1 MSTPVAIVCM
11 KWGALYGAHYANR
24 LHAMARRHMSRPFR
38 FVCFTDDASGLN
50 PGIEAMPIPEL
61 RIDAPY
67 ENTPWRKLALYER
80 TLGDLNGPALFMDLD
95 VVVTGA
101 LDPLFDH
108 PGDYC
113 IIHNWTHP
121 DRIVGNSSVFRF
133 EVGSKTELVETFLSK
148 PTQHWVDLYRNEQ
161 AFLSHIL
168 GRERLTYWPAD
179 WCVSFKKHCLPRR
192 PLQWVLPSAAPAGA
206 RVVVFHGHPN
216 PDEALEG
223 RWPGGWWKGLRPA
236 GWIAE
241 HWRE

>member
-1 MSTPVAIVCM
+1 MSAPVNIVCM
-11 KWGALYGAHYANR
+11 KWGPLYGAHYANR
-24 LHAMARRHMSRPFR
+24 LHAMASRHMRRPFR
-38 FVCFTDDASGLN
+38 FVCFTDDATGLN
-50 PGIEAMPIPEL
+50 AGVEAMPIPAL

-67 ENTPWRKLALYER
+67 ENTPWRKLALYQPA
-80 TLGDLNGPALFMDLD
+80 LGDLQGPALFMDLD
-95 VVVTGA
+95 VVVTGP

-133 EVGSKTELVETFLSK
+133 EVGSKTELVDTFLSQ

-161 AFLSHIL
+161 AFLSHVL

-192 PLQWVLPSAAPAGA
+192 PLQWVLPSSVPDGA